1 MSLCTTD
8 AICSASRATSSL
20 QVIRTLLLRGMLAG
34 LVAGL
39 LAFAFARWAG
49 EPQVDRAMAIE
60 SRMDQAKGEEPEPEI
75 VSRKIQRGIGLLT
88 GAVVYGSALGGI
100 FGLVF
105 AFSQGRFRVS
115 SPRALALW
123 IAGLGFI
130 AIVLLPS
137 LKYPAN
143 PPAVGRPDTIGTR
156 TAAYFLAIALCLASM
171 ALSLQLGR
179 RLTRRF
185 GVWNSSLLAAF
196 IFVLLT
202 TTFCGFLPTIDEV
215 PPGFPAGL
223 LWKFRLAA
231 WGTQLMLWST
241 LGLLFGWLTEREQR
255 ARLLGQ

>member
-20 QVIRTLLLRGMLAG
+20 QMIRTLLLRGMLAG

-60 SRMDQAKGEEPEPEI
+60 SSMDHAKGEAPEPEI

-88 GAVVYGSALGGI
+88 GAVVYGAALGGI

-105 AFSQGRFRVS
+105 SFSQGRFRVS
-115 SPRALALW
+115 GPRALALW

-130 AIVLLPS
+130 AIVLVPS

-143 PPAVGRPDTIGTR
+143 PPAVGSPDTIRTR
-156 TAAYFLAIALCLASM
+156 TAAYFLAIALSLASM
-171 ALSLQLGR
+171 TLSLQLSC

-185 GVWNSSLLAAF
+185 GAWNSSLLAAF
-196 IFVLLT
+196 IFLLLSA
-202 TTFCGFLPTIDEV
+202 TFCCFLPTIDEV
-215 PPGFPAGL
+215 PPAFPAGL

-241 LGLLFGWLTEREQR
+241 LGFLFGWLTEREQH

>member
-8 AICSASRATSSL
+8 AICSASRATSPR
-20 QVIRTLLLRGMLAG
+20 QMIRTLLLRGMLAG

-60 SRMDQAKGEEPEPEI
+60 SSMDHAKGEAPAPGI
-75 VSRKIQRGIGLLT
+75 ISRNIQRGIGLLT

-130 AIVLLPS
+130 AIVLVPS

-143 PPAVGRPDTIGTR
+143 PPAVGTPETIGAR
-156 TAAYFLAIALCLASM
+156 TAAYFLAIALSLASITL
-171 ALSLQLGR
+171 ALQLGR

-185 GVWNSSLLAAF
+185 GVWNGSLLAALLF
-196 IFVLLT
+196 ILLT
-202 TTFCGFLPTIDEV
+202 VTFTSFLPAVDEV
-215 PPGFPAGL
+215 PLAFPAGL

-231 WGTQLMLWST
+231 WGTQLLLWST
-241 LGLLFGWLTEREQR
+241 LGLLFGWLTEREQS
-255 ARLLGQ
+255 ARLMSH